1 MISSVSMLVRLNRW
15 FTFAVAFA
23 LLPFGTSILFRSL
36 AGVLTMD
43 AVQQSPE
50 LLFFSLMIC
59 ASALG
64 DLNEFTAVVGKDGV
78 MRLLSS
84 ALLIGAA
91 FAGILYG
98 GFVYAALPGQASAT
112 FQRNLFHLSLILA
125 PAALFIG
132 TVVQVMIAKTEAT

>member
-1 MISSVSMLVRLNRW
+1 MLVRLNRW

-23 LLPFGTSILFRSL
+23 LLPFVTSILFRRL
-36 AGVLTMD
+36 AGVLTID

-59 ASALG
+59 AAALG
-64 DLNEFTAVVGKDGV
+64 DLNEFTAIVGKDPV
-78 MRLLSS
+78 MRVLGS
-84 ALLIGAA
+84 AMLIGAA

-98 GFVYAALPGQASAT
+98 GFVYAALPGQTSGL
-112 FQRNLFHLSLILA
+112 FQRNLFQLSLILA
-125 PAALFIG
+125 PTSLFVA